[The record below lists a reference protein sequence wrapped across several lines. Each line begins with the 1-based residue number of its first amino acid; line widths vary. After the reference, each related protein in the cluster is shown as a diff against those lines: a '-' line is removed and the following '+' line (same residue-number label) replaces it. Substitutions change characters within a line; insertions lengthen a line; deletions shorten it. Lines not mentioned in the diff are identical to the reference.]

1 MTTTTMDCPRCAGT
15 GIYTGYGTCFRCEGA
30 KQVSYRKPRDYTSKE
45 TYRPIEKLCIDWN
58 SPHALLA
65 QARPQTIE
73 YYGGRA
79 YFEGLVEAWDLGYRE
94 IRITK
99 DESLPRFR

>member
-1 MTTTTMDCPRCAGT
+1 MATKTMNCPRCAGT

-30 KQVSYRKPRDYTSKE
+30 KVVPFRKERVFKTE
-45 TYRPIEKLCIDWN
+45 TYRPIERLCIDWN

-65 QARPQTIE
+65 QARPQTVE

-79 YFEGLVEAWDLGYRE
+79 YFEELAEAWDLGYRE